1 MAAQLTPG
9 TEFPQLTLNIAGGD
23 SLSLPG
29 DLDSTYTV
37 VLFYRGHW

>member
-1 MAAQLTPG
+1 MTDQLTPG
-9 TEFPQLTLNIAGGD
+9 AVFPDLTLNIAGGGT
-23 SLSLPG
+23 LKLPA